1 MIILAWNGG
10 SLANIFDYVVF
21 KKILSIFITSAIL
34 NLGQGMGT
42 WHWNLNRT
50 HSIFLSQGYFSQE
63 CWHICVSLSI
73 CIGIK
78 WKLKW
83 VDRLLF
89 HAIVHT
95 KNPSLLLFI
104 SMYTD
109 FKNTLTQFIVNNC
122 RRFNI
127 VVIFKTLFFSVVS
140 SW

>member
-1 MIILAWNGG
+1 MEWRLVGQYFWLCGFQEDFEYLYHFSYTKPWTRYGN
-10 SLANIFDYVVF
+10 
-21 KKILSIFITSAIL
+21 SAL
-34 NLGQGMGT
+34 KSYLENTLY
-42 WHWNLNRT
+42 
-50 HSIFLSQGYFSQE
+50 FLSQGYFSQE

-109 FKNTLTQFIVNNC
+109 FKNTLTQFNVNNC

-127 VVIFKTLFFSVVS
+127 VVIFKTLLFSVIS